1 MNDDHTS
8 KLGADLRAELQQ
20 CFLLGFLE
28 SMAGRPLEDEDCIPS
43 ELAPPPPLVQMA
55 EQCIDKAEA
64 FIAEIFQENPQTVYQ
79 TVYAT
84 GFDICAAMNAAY
96 GPPAVQP

>member
-1 MNDDHTS
+1 
-8 KLGADLRAELQQ
+8 
-20 CFLLGFLE
+20 
-28 SMAGRPLEDEDCIPS
+28 
-43 ELAPPPPLVQMA
+43 MA

-64 FIAEIFQENPQTVYQ
+64 FIAEIFQENPQTVY
-79 TVYAT
+79 AT